1 MSLIIKTLRYK
12 NFLSTGDE
20 FTTFDFTKHASTLI
34 TGKNGSGKSTFIDAL
49 IFGLYGKAYRKI
61 NKPQL
66 VNTIN
71 NKNLIVEVEMMT
83 NNRNY
88 LIRRGIK
95 PNIFEVYQDGNLLNQ
110 DAKIKD
116 YQVNL
121 EENIL
126 KIGFRAFTQI
136 VVLGSAQHVPFMQL
150 TTQAR
155 REIIEDLL
163 DLQIFSIMNS
173 ILKERIAYFKQEFE
187 ENKMD
192 IKLIEN
198 KLELTSRYLRELE
211 ENFQHTIQSRKD
223 EIEELKEQKKEIET
237 LVEEVRDEI
246 LKIESKLAM
255 SAALDVSKKMDV
267 ISEKI
272 ADKKS
277 ELRKITSQ
285 TKFFETHTTCP
296 TCEHDLEKEFI
307 DDKLATL
314 NEDNKRIN
322 ELLGELQ
329 GTQERI
335 REAQR
340 KLESITSALVTLIEK
355 QRGYDQRAI
364 EIERRI
370 GRISDEIEGLQIKKQ
385 EQSSSIGDIS
395 QLNTSRSLLLDKK
408 KDLLE
413 RKDVYAAAAYL
424 LKEGGIKSRIIR
436 QYIPIMNKLISK
448 YLAEMD
454 FYIQFELDED
464 FNETILSRYRDSF
477 SYDSFSE
484 GEKFRIDLALL
495 FTWRAIAKLRNST
508 TCNLLILDEIFDSSL
523 DAAGTD
529 EFLKIMDALSDNTN
543 VYIISHRLD
552 TMADKFENLITFTK
566 EKNFSKMSKEQ

>member
-237 LVEEVRDEI
+237 LVEEVRDENR
-246 LKIESKLAM
+246 KC
-255 SAALDVSKKMDV
+255 VS
-267 ISEKI
+267 
-272 ADKKS
+272 
-277 ELRKITSQ
+277 
-285 TKFFETHTTCP
+285 
-296 TCEHDLEKEFI
+296 
-307 DDKLATL
+307 
-314 NEDNKRIN
+314 
-322 ELLGELQ
+322 
-329 GTQERI
+329 
-335 REAQR
+335 
-340 KLESITSALVTLIEK
+340 
-355 QRGYDQRAI
+355 
-364 EIERRI
+364 
-370 GRISDEIEGLQIKKQ
+370 
-385 EQSSSIGDIS
+385 
-395 QLNTSRSLLLDKK
+395 
-408 KDLLE
+408 
-413 RKDVYAAAAYL
+413 
-424 LKEGGIKSRIIR
+424 
-436 QYIPIMNKLISK
+436 
-448 YLAEMD
+448 
-454 FYIQFELDED
+454 
-464 FNETILSRYRDSF
+464 
-477 SYDSFSE
+477 
-484 GEKFRIDLALL
+484 
-495 FTWRAIAKLRNST
+495 
-508 TCNLLILDEIFDSSL
+508 
-523 DAAGTD
+523 
-529 EFLKIMDALSDNTN
+529 
-543 VYIISHRLD
+543 
-552 TMADKFENLITFTK
+552 
-566 EKNFSKMSKEQ
+566 